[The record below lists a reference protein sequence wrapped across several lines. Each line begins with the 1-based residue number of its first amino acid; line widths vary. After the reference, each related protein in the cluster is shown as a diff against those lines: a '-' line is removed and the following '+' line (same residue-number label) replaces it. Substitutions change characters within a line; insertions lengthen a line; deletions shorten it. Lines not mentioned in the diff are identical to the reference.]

1 MTTPAEIFATSIRGA
16 TSKPTDVTD
25 PTILT
30 RNDANDYFTSVLQ
43 SRNVTP
49 DQLIALA
56 SRSLDDEAR
65 ILTPRYDDGVVG
77 QSNIAPDTNPN
88 PGPDGLRPVLPRG
101 DDLEGRDPIISQS
114 SRDVTPDQLEARD
127 DADLITALLKS
138 RAVIPKHEI
147 EARSKIGN
155 AFKEFFT
162 STLPKILKSILR
174 RDLSLDQLVVARG
187 GMEYLITPPNSR
199 KVRRELE

>member
-88 PGPDGLRPVLPRG
+88 PGPDGLRPVLPRS
-101 DDLEGRDPIISQS
+101 DDLEGRDQIISQS
-114 SRDVTPDQLEARD
+114 ARD

-147 EARSKIGN
+147 EARFKVTDKITDMIITYVRKLLFSEM
-155 AFKEFFT
+155 FKDD
-162 STLPKILKSILR
+162 PKMGP
-174 RDLSLDQLVVARG
+174 A
-187 GMEYLITPPNSR
+187 
-199 KVRRELE
+199 